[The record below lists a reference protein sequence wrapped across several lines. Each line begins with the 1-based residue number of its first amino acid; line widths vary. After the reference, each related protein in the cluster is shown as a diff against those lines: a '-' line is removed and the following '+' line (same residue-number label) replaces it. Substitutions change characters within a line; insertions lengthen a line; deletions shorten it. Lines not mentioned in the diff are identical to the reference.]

1 MVTID
6 QDPVSNGFLFHGDAR
21 LRKIF
26 NRASTELPRP
36 RKFLK
41 EHTMAHAKQRG
52 FGLARNAQQIARKAG
67 MLLEHLLSDFF
78 SAIVN
83 YGYMR

>member
-1 MVTID
+1 
-6 QDPVSNGFLFHGDAR
+6 
-21 LRKIF
+21 
-26 NRASTELPRP
+26 
-36 RKFLK
+36 
-41 EHTMAHAKQRG
+41 MAHAKQRG